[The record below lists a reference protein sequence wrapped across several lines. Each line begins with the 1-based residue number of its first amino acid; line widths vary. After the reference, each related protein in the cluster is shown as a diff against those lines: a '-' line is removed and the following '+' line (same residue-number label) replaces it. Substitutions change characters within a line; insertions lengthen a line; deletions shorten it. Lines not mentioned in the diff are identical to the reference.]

1 MHASR
6 LRPSWLF
13 APRGC
18 CSTYG
23 RSAAAAY
30 RTRACRKSPVARLF
44 RKLVYT
50 RCMQGQGIAY
60 DMQKVAEEDVPRFVS
75 PRRVVSEFNLWQG
88 DHVLDV
94 ASGAGHYI
102 PHLRAAVG
110 PKGRVYAH
118 SAQKA
123 HHELL
128 TRDTVARGHHE
139 VVPLL
144 HMLEDGELDIVAGT
158 IDAVLLAN
166 VLSAEGFKTEGL
178 LAEMQRVIR
187 REGKLCVVD
196 WRSRE
201 DSERALIAL
210 LAEFGFE
217 PKRALSPAATGSYHY
232 GILFTKRLLFIVFH
246 FVFDPF

>member
-1 MHASR
+1 
-6 LRPSWLF
+6 
-13 APRGC
+13 
-18 CSTYG
+18 
-23 RSAAAAY
+23 
-30 RTRACRKSPVARLF
+30 
-44 RKLVYT
+44 
-50 RCMQGQGIAY
+50 MQGQGIAY

-201 DSERALIAL
+201 DTERALIAL

-232 GILFTKRLLFIVFH
+232 GILFTKR
-246 FVFDPF
+246 

>member
-1 MHASR
+1 
-6 LRPSWLF
+6 
-13 APRGC
+13 
-18 CSTYG
+18 
-23 RSAAAAY
+23 
-30 RTRACRKSPVARLF
+30 
-44 RKLVYT
+44 
-50 RCMQGQGIAY
+50 MQGQGIAY
-60 DMQKVAEEDVPRFVS
+60 DMQKVAEEDVLRFVS

-118 SAQKA
+118 SMQKA

-144 HMLEDGELDIVAGT
+144 HTLGAEELDIVAGT

-166 VLSAEGFKTEGL
+166 VLSARALKTEDL
-178 LAEMQRVIR
+178 LAEMQRVIH
-187 REGKLCVVD
+187 

-201 DSERALIAL
+201 DTERALIAL
-210 LAEFGFE
+210 LAEFNFE

-232 GILFTKRLLFIVFH
+232 GILFTKR
-246 FVFDPF
+246 